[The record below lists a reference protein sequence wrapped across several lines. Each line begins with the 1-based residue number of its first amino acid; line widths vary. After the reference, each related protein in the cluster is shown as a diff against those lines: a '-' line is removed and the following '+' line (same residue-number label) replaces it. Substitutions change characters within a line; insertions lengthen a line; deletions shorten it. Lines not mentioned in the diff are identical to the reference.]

1 MPADTTEREE
11 RIRALARRMWDEAG
25 RPEGRDTIFWEE
37 AEPTRSTSLADR
49 VSQWP
54 GWMTRSPSW

>member
-1 MPADTTEREE
+1 MKGDTTEREE

-37 AEPTRSTSLADR
+37 AERQIDAADEINKPR
-49 VSQWP
+49 
-54 GWMTRSPSW
+54 R